1 MDRGSEDM
9 HMCNVI
15 AALKGKPSEERRE
28 EGRNCGG
35 LGVYFVL
42 STNPDK
48 SGCSAFLYLPALVSG
63 GFVSFL

>member
-1 MDRGSEDM
+1 
-9 HMCNVI
+9 MCNVI

-35 LGVYFVL
+35 LRFYFVL
-42 STNPDK
+42 STNPEK